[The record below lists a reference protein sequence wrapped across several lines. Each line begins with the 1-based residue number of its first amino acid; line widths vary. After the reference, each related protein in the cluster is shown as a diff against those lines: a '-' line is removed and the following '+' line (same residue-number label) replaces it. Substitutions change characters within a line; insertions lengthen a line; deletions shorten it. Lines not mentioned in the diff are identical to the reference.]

1 MATPAQPTRVSSTLT
16 ADAQP
21 TRLSGDE
28 KLEAAQYVETVND
41 GAYVSPLEIQ
51 ARFATL
57 RHLSEEQMDELN
69 KRVRRRIDWRMM
81 PAVTL
86 MFLMK

>member
-1 MATPAQPTRVSSTLT
+1 
-16 ADAQP
+16 
-21 TRLSGDE
+21 LSGDE